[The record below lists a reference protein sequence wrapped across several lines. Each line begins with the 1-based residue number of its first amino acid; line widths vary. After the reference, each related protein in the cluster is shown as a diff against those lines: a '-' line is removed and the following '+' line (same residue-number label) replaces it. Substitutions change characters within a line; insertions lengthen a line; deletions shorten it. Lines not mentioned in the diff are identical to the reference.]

1 MMKKTLLAL
10 AAAAVLA
17 GCSTP
22 SSQAPTELEDYNS
35 IAEPDVVWSKSV
47 GESRTAL
54 GKNSRSR
61 ENSAGFQPLKRGTE
75 NLSEPA
81 PSTADKDAIGFGQLR
96 NPLERRAGVRK
107 ETAQPLASA
116 ILSQFREAFR
126 ILLDKMNLEI
136 RREPRRLKADRAA
149 PRPEI
154 PHHPG
159 PGPQFREHDRPD
171 FRMGNHLPGM
181 KIGFVLQTER
191 QLRHRH
197 SRIRQQSEDGER
209 TLHNSIFR
217 DPAERPGDNILGRE
231 SEITSGRLYITYNVN
246 EAGAETGIVATV
258 QTQNARRRYEF
269 TYTNVDDVVVN
280 SDASLASIEF
290 NCAYLAD
297 DIYEDMPSY
306 TLYIP
311 SDLTVL
317 NIYPVANDANAVCSG
332 PFEFVLE
339 PDQNPAVNIT
349 VTASDMTTRTYTFQ
363 TVRVSLTQAQ
373 FVRCLENGD
382 IDTIIASRPFLSQP
396 GVKIALGAGG
406 FGLALLLVA
415 VPVLRRVFLSTLPP
429 DDIAFFEG
437 EREPNGSDGPEM

>member
-1 MMKKTLLAL
+1 MKGLRRSAAVFL
-10 AAAAVLA
+10 AALFVSLWSCACAWAADGSTAA
-17 GCSTP
+17 GNA
-22 SSQAPTELEDYNS
+22 Q
-35 IAEPDVVWSKSV
+35 AEPYLESISFDGGKINEPFAGDRYSYTFTLDEPGQRPLLKSY
-47 GESRTAL
+47 
-54 GKNSRSR
+54 
-61 ENSAGFQPLKRGTE
+61 
-75 NLSEPA
+75 
-81 PSTADKDAIGFGQLR
+81 
-96 NPLERRAGVRK
+96 
-107 ETAQPLASA
+107 
-116 ILSQFREAFR
+116 
-126 ILLDKMNLEI
+126 
-136 RREPRRLKADRAA
+136 
-149 PRPEI
+149 
-154 PHHPG
+154 
-159 PGPQFREHDRPD
+159 
-171 FRMGNHLPGM
+171 
-181 KIGFVLQTER
+181 
-191 QLRHRH
+191 
-197 SRIRQQSEDGER
+197 
-209 TLHNSIFR
+209 
-217 DPAERPGDNILGRE
+217 
-231 SEITSGRLYITYNVN
+231 EITSGRLYITYNVN
-246 EAGAETGIVATV
+246 EAGVETGIVATV

-280 SDASLASIEF
+280 SDTSLASIEF

-382 IDTIIASRPFLSQP
+382 IDTIIASRPLLSQP
-396 GVKIALGAGG
+396 GVKIALGAGV

-437 EREPNGSDGPEM
+437 EREPNGADGPEM

>member
-1 MMKKTLLAL
+1 MKGLRRSAAVFL
-10 AAAAVLA
+10 AALFVSLWSCACAWAADGSTAA
-17 GCSTP
+17 GNA
-22 SSQAPTELEDYNS
+22 Q
-35 IAEPDVVWSKSV
+35 AEPYLESISFDGGKINEPFAGDRYSYTFTLDEPGQRPLLKSY
-47 GESRTAL
+47 
-54 GKNSRSR
+54 
-61 ENSAGFQPLKRGTE
+61 
-75 NLSEPA
+75 
-81 PSTADKDAIGFGQLR
+81 
-96 NPLERRAGVRK
+96 
-107 ETAQPLASA
+107 
-116 ILSQFREAFR
+116 
-126 ILLDKMNLEI
+126 
-136 RREPRRLKADRAA
+136 
-149 PRPEI
+149 
-154 PHHPG
+154 
-159 PGPQFREHDRPD
+159 
-171 FRMGNHLPGM
+171 
-181 KIGFVLQTER
+181 
-191 QLRHRH
+191 
-197 SRIRQQSEDGER
+197 
-209 TLHNSIFR
+209 
-217 DPAERPGDNILGRE
+217 
-231 SEITSGRLYITYNVN
+231 EITSGRLYITYNVN

-382 IDTIIASRPFLSQP
+382 IDTIIASRPLLSQP

-437 EREPNGSDGPEM
+437 ERETNGSDGSEM